1 MMMSLVAHVDTS
13 CCCLCLLVWFFVFV
27 LTHFLF
33 VGWLFFWLVLN
44 VLTSGQREAAVNNL
58 SLILQLVIPNLYS
71 EMYTRVSPA
80 SASLLCAALQISNAH
95 LAIPLLWPTK
105 QQ

>member
-1 MMMSLVAHVDTS
+1 MGVYIIFTYLSTCIAFDRILSETS
-13 CCCLCLLVWFFVFV
+13 AADSSNV
-27 LTHFLF
+27 
-33 VGWLFFWLVLN
+33 VGQ
-44 VLTSGQREAAVNNL
+44 GQREAAVNNL